1 MKNVNLYARKESAVF
16 IGELKIVTMINLNG
30 AMSSVHVTIWIGLM
44 RAILK
49 T

>member
-16 IGELKIVTMINLNG
+16 IGELKIATMINLNG
-30 AMSSVHVTIWIGLM
+30 AKSLVLATIWIGLM
-44 RAILK
+44 KAILK